1 MNLSFGR
8 RRLSAPLNFGPQ
20 EHWYWVWQN
29 KTKWRFLNSWA
40 SKIDETEER
49 FLIKRA
55 FLWEDLYQYLWFKIT
70 RITVHQRNRRIHSGH
85 GFIVW
90 CTMMR
95 VILNHKSW
103 SGSATKNAFYLKA
116 SSVGNLLHP
125 NKFLSQQLWYKR
137 AFTFQKEFI
146 YNLFLGIHW
155 QQCFSFAYT
164 RHLQS
169 AARNQKERR
178 SPLLVGNLNL
188 KRNEKNFVYIK
199 SCPKWERLCHVQK
212 RL

>member
-1 MNLSFGR
+1 MKPKKDSWSSVHSFGR
-8 RRLSAPLNFGPQ
+8 ICTSIYDSRSLGSRCIRGTDESTLDMDSS
-20 EHWYWVWQN
+20 
-29 KTKWRFLNSWA
+29 FL
-40 SKIDETEER
+40 
-49 FLIKRA
+49 
-55 FLWEDLYQYLWFKIT
+55 
-70 RITVHQRNRRIHSGH
+70 
-85 GFIVW
+85 W